1 MNLCFVF
8 SLSTMKIPMFGRLH
22 KFYSY
27 SYLLTQ
33 SSSLFSL
40 RLPKCSSLQTRL
52 LHSGHKTELLGDN
65 KESWVPIYRFRS
77 IIFLQGISQLKII
90 LTGSLISGCPVAIYK
105 YLYDQVSSSLVCTF
119 LGCAA
124 FSLCSLII
132 FSWLSIKIV
141 GVVSIHGESGLVR
154 IGHLTFWGK
163 RQNTILN
170 SGQIVPPSDLNETPE
185 KKSYVRI
192 GIIDANSNSTKR
204 LGIERT
210 FLLTKATSE
219 ILDRE
224 KFKQIFGFIW

>member
-8 SLSTMKIPMFGRLH
+8 SLFKMKIPMFGGLH
-22 KFYSY
+22 KFHSY
-27 SYLLTQ
+27 SYLLMQ
-33 SSSLFSL
+33 SSLFSL
-40 RLPKCSSLQTRL
+40 RLPKYSSLQTRL
-52 LHSGHKTELLGDN
+52 LHSGHKTELFGDK

-77 IIFLQGISQLKII
+77 IIFLQAISQLKII

-105 YLYDQVSSSLVCTF
+105 YLHDQVSSSLVYTF

-141 GVVSIHGESGLVR
+141 GVVSIHRESGLVR

-170 SGQIVPPSDLNETPE
+170 SGQIVPPSDLNETPG

-192 GIIDANSNSTKR
+192 GIINANPNSTKP
-204 LGIERT
+204 LGIGRT
-210 FLLTKATSE
+210 FLLTRGRSE

-224 KFKQIFGFIW
+224 KFKQIFGFI